1 MQRKFFTS
9 QILMKKTLLFIAT
22 LLSALVASAK
32 VINAVPAGDISWYL
46 SQAESGDIIE
56 MADGTYDEAYAITF
70 SVENLTIKAAEGAKP
85 VIALTGEWTSLKLAA
100 TTTFEGITFD
110 GGGVAYYPIATEGG
124 NTCTFTFNNCEFKN
138 YQYYAISNN
147 NASTQTNV
155 NSVVVNN
162 CIFHDGGAA
171 IYMNKKAACA
181 NLTVQNTTIY
191 NFAGVDAGKAAI
203 HIAEVTN
210 DATFATQTL
219 IDHLT
224 IYNYQNRSDVG
235 AISIANASKTTIS
248 NSIIASPEQKWV
260 ASYNVATDATIGN
273 CLVHNHHLK
282 TEFASIITNADPM
295 FVDAANANFQLYAES
310 PAVGA
315 GTAGSN
321 LGDPRWGVKAGLRP
335 GSKVLSKAVAAAAP
349 GATITLGDG
358 VYEEASSFDFDKE
371 GLTIV
376 AAEGTKPVI
385 KTLDKWTSLGIAA
398 STTFEGITFDGGN
411 LTKTSLDTKGTTTQT
426 LTLRK
431 CEFKNYTDYNIN
443 IESSTAI
450 NTINID
456 NCIFDGVEATKAA
469 IYAKGIVTTCQITN
483 SEFKNY
489 AEFCISAS
497 DYYRGRFDNLSINNC
512 LLHDGTVA
520 VYMPK
525 YADAGDI
532 QTCANFS
539 LTNSTIYNMVCTK
552 AVIDIRSN
560 PEDAIEDLNKVVI
573 DHITIYNYD
582 ATNGAIYIARTN
594 DMSITNSIIATP
606 EDKGQR
612 ALYVYGGTVDN
623 TIHFNGSK
631 RSGNTVYTKCENT
644 DPMFVDAANANFQ
657 LYANSPAVGAG
668 TAGSNLGDPRWG
680 VSAKVL
686 GKRIYVTP
694 DEDLRY
700 YVITDPN
707 VKVGDTLVLANGTYN
722 ISSTT
727 EFSKEGLVVMADENA
742 KPEIKLTDTGGYASL
757 KLNNGTTFDG
767 ITFNGT
773 GISNYLVIANG
784 TDASKF
790 VFNNCEFKNYVYY
803 AISDPWTDNYENGRH
818 VDSILINNCLFHD
831 GGAAINLS
839 KYGPLGKHTCDYFE
853 MKNST
858 IYNISNTGNAAI
870 LVSSNAENTGV
881 QNKVVLDHI
890 TMYNYANA
898 NYGAIAIRKSS
909 DLQITNSIIANPT
922 SGLYAFYIYGGT
934 INNTLYYNATYDS
947 DATYTACITENPL
960 FVDAANADFTLK
972 YNSPAIGAATDGS
985 DLGDPRWGVEP
996 ASVVE
1001 LGDADNSAAIA
1012 ANAGN
1017 TMDVQINRS
1026 FTAVG
1031 EWYTICF
1038 PFSIPQDQQSKLG
1051 TIYTVGD
1058 LIAVADG
1065 EGVNISI
1072 EPISGPTAAYQAYLV
1087 KPSIATTNPVF
1098 EGVTIETG
1106 APVASSSIAG
1116 DYTME
1121 FVGTINAGG
1130 QTDGSQCYIGDNGYL
1145 YNGVVDILGLRAFFT
1160 FTKNGQPAKVRARV
1174 VAGTNATTGVDNVV
1188 VPEGQVLK
1196 VIENGQLI
1204 IIRGGEK
1211 FNVQGQKL

>member
-1 MQRKFFTS
+1 
-9 QILMKKTLLFIAT
+9 MKKSILFLAT
-22 LLSALVASAK
+22 LLCTLAASAK

-46 SQAESGDIIE
+46 SQAEAGDVIE

-85 VIALTGEWTSLKLAA
+85 VIALTGEWTSLTLAA

-110 GGGVAYYPIATEGG
+110 GGGVAYYPITTEGE
-124 NTCTFTFNNCEFKN
+124 NTGTFTFNNCVFKN
-138 YQYYAISNN
+138 YLYFAISNN
-147 NASTQTNV
+147 NATVKTNI
-155 NSVVVNN
+155 NSVIVNN

-171 IYMNKKAACA
+171 ICMNDQAACD
-181 NLTVQNTTIY
+181 NITVQNTTIY

-203 HIAEVTN
+203 HIAEVTS

-219 IDHLT
+219 IDHVT
-224 IYNYQNRSDVG
+224 IYNYQNSSGVG

-295 FVDAANANFQLYAES
+295 FVDAANGNFQLYGNS

-315 GTAGSN
+315 GTDGSN

-358 VYEEASSFDFDKE
+358 VYEEASSFDFNKE

-385 KTLDKWTSLGIAA
+385 KTLDQWTSLGIAA

-489 AEFCISAS
+489 AEYCISAS

-560 PEDAIEDLNKVVI
+560 PDDAIEDLNKVVI

-582 ATNGAIYIARTN
+582 ATNGAIYIAKTN

-644 DPMFVDAANANFQ
+644 DPLFVDAANGNFK
-657 LYANSPAVGAG
+657 LSANSPAVGAG
-668 TAGSNLGDPRWG
+668 TNGSNLGDPRWG
-680 VSAKVL
+680 VSASLKGKV
-686 GKRIYVTP
+686 INVTP
-694 DEDLRY
+694 DQAGDLPWM
-700 YVITDPN
+700 IQSHESN
-707 VKVGDTLVLANGTYN
+707 VKVGDTIVMAGGTYEL
-722 ISSTT
+722 SSFELT
-727 EFSKEGLVVMADENA
+727 KQGLVVMAA
-742 KPEIKLTDTGGYASL
+742 KGEEVIIATKEGSYL
-757 KLNNGTTFDG
+757 KLVATTTFEGITFDG
-767 ITFNGT
+767 TNLAQYAIRP
-773 GISNYLVIANG
+773 
-784 TDASKF
+784 TDASAK
-790 VFNNCEFKNYVYY
+790 NLTLRNCEFKNYLRYNVYG
-803 AISDPWTDNYENGRH
+803 ANDTHLDSLF
-818 VDSILINNCLFHD
+818 VDNCLFHHS
-831 GGAAINLS
+831 ASAIYFPASNLADNIPGCS
-839 KYGPLGKHTCDYFE
+839 FAKITNSTFYDIIHSDYVATIDIQE
-853 MKNST
+853 NNNAKETGNTELIVDHVT
-858 IYNISNTGNAAI
+858 IYNFASTAKSAI
-870 LVSSNAENTGV
+870 KA
-881 QNKVVLDHI
+881 
-890 TMYNYANA
+890 Y
-898 NYGAIAIRKSS
+898 KSGKTT
-909 DLQITNSIIANPT
+909 ITNTIVANPNAPAPEET
-922 SGLYAFYIYGGT
+922 IYSFYIYDGAKVQNSLSFNAKGEWASNAYTDT
-934 INNTLYYNATYDS
+934 IHAD
-947 DATYTACITENPL
+947 PL
-960 FVDAANADFTLK
+960 FVDAANGNFKLK
-972 YNSPAIGAATDGS
+972 GNSLAVYAGTDGTT
-985 DLGDPRWGVEP
+985 LGDPRWGITP
-996 ASVVE
+996 LE
-1001 LGDADNSAAIA
+1001 LNGEGDDAKVLSNYNGKVADVKITRTFVT
-1012 ANAGN
+1012 GN
-1017 TMDVQINRS
+1017 GYN
-1026 FTAVG
+1026 
-1031 EWYTICF
+1031 TICL
-1038 PFSIPQDQQSKLG
+1038 PFDMPANKIG
-1051 TIYTVGD
+1051 
-1058 LIAVADG
+1058 
-1065 EGVNISI
+1065 N
-1072 EPISGPTAAYQAYLV
+1072 AYQ
-1087 KPSIATTNPVF
+1087 
-1098 EGVTIETG
+1098 IE
-1106 APVASSSIAG
+1106 
-1116 DYTME
+1116 
-1121 FVGTINAGG
+1121 TINAYANDEIEVKFAPVTTLLAGQPYLIVPNKTELEEVKQVTITNQAGTTNTVSGG
-1130 QTDGSQCYIGDNGYL
+1130 GVSIKMTGVLSENGTTSGLYWVGDQGWL
-1145 YNGVVDILGLRAFFT
+1145 YNGDVRKLGLRAYFDINT
-1160 FTKNGQPAKVRARV
+1160 PSGIAPRMRV
-1174 VAGTNATTGVDNVV
+1174 VTSENEATGLDNITTNEKTTKAIV
-1188 VPEGQVLK
+1188 
-1196 VIENGQLI
+1196 NGQLV
-1204 IIRGGEK
+1204 IIRGGEMY
-1211 FNVQGQKL
+1211 NVQGQKL